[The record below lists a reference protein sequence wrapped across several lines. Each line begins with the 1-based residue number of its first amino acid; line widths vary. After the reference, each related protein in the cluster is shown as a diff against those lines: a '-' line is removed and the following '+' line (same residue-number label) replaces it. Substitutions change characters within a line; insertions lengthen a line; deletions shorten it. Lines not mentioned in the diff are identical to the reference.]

1 MGMKRLRR
9 RTYRAGRFADA
20 WFDATYR
27 DWRRTVQWKFL
38 LVLPVVAAPHLL
50 CALLFADYRQFFV
63 GLAVGTSI
71 ATYLWAIDSP
81 PEWIERKRRGRDG
94 ERSTEKELAP
104 LERRG
109 WAVGHD
115 LPAKFGNYDH
125 LVVGPSGAFLL
136 ETKRYTGEAVLED
149 GVLSL
154 RRGPDGRD
162 TWRMDEALAG
172 RMRGSAREARR
183 LLGAANINWV
193 APVVVLWC
201 DFPAHVAEHG
211 GVTYV
216 HGSRLARWLEAQPA
230 SVSAQSVE
238 NARSCLR
245 RLEAD
250 ALRDAA

>member
-1 MGMKRLRR
+1 MRKLGR
-9 RTYRAGRFADA
+9 RTFRAGRYADA
-20 WFDATYR
+20 WFARAYGE
-27 DWRRTVQWKFL
+27 WRRKMRWRFL
-38 LVLPVVAAPHLL
+38 LVVPVVAGPPLL
-50 CALLFADYRQFFV
+50 FALVFADYRQFFA
-63 GLAVGTSI
+63 GLAVGS
-71 ATYLWAIDSP
+71 ALASYLWAIDSP

-115 LPAKFGNYDH
+115 LPARFGNHDH

-136 ETKRYTGEAVLED
+136 ETKRFVGEATLRD
-149 GVLSL
+149 GVLGL
-154 RRGPDGRD
+154 RRGTDPRDG
-162 TWRMDEALAG
+162 WRGDEGLAG
-172 RMRGSAREARR
+172 RLRRSARDARR

-201 DFPAHVAEHG
+201 EFPAQLAEHG

-216 HGSRLARWLEAQPA
+216 HGSRLADWLERQPE

>member
-1 MGMKRLRR
+1 MR
-9 RTYRAGRFADA
+9 
-20 WFDATYR
+20 
-27 DWRRTVQWKFL
+27 WKYL
-38 LVLPVVAAPHLL
+38 LVLPVVAIPQLIL
-50 CALLFADYRQFFV
+50 GLLFADYRQFFV
-63 GLAVGTSI
+63 GLAVGSALT
-71 ATYLWAIDSP
+71 TYLWAIDSP
-81 PEWIERKRRGRDG
+81 PEWIERKRRGRDA
-94 ERSTEKELAP
+94 ERSTEKELEP
-104 LERRG
+104 LERLG

-115 LPAKFGNYDH
+115 LPARFGNFDH
-125 LVVGPSGAFLL
+125 LVVGPAGAFLL
-136 ETKRYTGEAVLED
+136 ETKRYTGEAVLDD

-154 RRGPDGRD
+154 RRGIESRD
-162 TWRMDEALAG
+162 TWQVDGAMAG
-172 RMRGSAREARR
+172 RMRGSARDARR

-201 DFPAHVAEHG
+201 EFPAQVAEHG

-216 HGSRLARWLEAQPA
+216 HGSRLAAWLEAQPA

>member
-1 MGMKRLRR
+1 MLRIGR
-9 RTYRAGRFADA
+9 RAFRAGRHADA
-20 WFDATYR
+20 WFARTYGA
-27 DWRRTVQWKFL
+27 WRREVRWRIL
-38 LVLPVVAAPHLL
+38 LVLPVVAAPPLSVSLL
-50 CALLFADYRQFFV
+50 VPDHRQFFV
-63 GLAVGTSI
+63 GLAVGS
-71 ATYLWAIDSP
+71 AMACYLWAIDSP

-94 ERSTEKELAP
+94 ERSTEKELTP

-125 LVVGPSGAFLL
+125 LVVGPAGAYLL
-136 ETKRYTGEAVLED
+136 ETKRFVGEATLRD
-149 GVLSL
+149 GVLGL
-154 RRGPDGRD
+154 RRGTDPRD
-162 TWRMDEALAG
+162 AWRGDKELAG
-172 RMRGSAREARR
+172 RLRGSARDARR

-201 DFPAHVAEHG
+201 DFPPQVAEHG

-216 HGSRLARWLEAQPA
+216 HGPQLAAWLESQPIT
-230 SVSAQSVE
+230 VSAQSVE

>member
-1 MGMKRLRR
+1 MRRLARR
-9 RTYRAGRFADA
+9 
-20 WFDATYR
+20 
-27 DWRRTVQWKFL
+27 Q
-38 LVLPVVAAPHLL
+38 VVAAPQLL
-50 CALLFADYRQFFV
+50 LALLFTQYRQFFI
-63 GLAVGTSI
+63 GLAVGTALSM
-71 ATYLWAIDSP
+71 YLWAIDSP

-94 ERSTEKELAP
+94 ERSTERELAP

-109 WAVGHD
+109 WTVGHD
-115 LPAKFGNYDH
+115 LPARFGNYDH
-125 LVVGPSGAFLL
+125 LIVGPSGAYLL
-136 ETKRYTGEAVLED
+136 ETKRFTGEAVLDE

-154 RRGPDGRD
+154 RRGTDARD
-162 TWRMDEALAG
+162 TWRMDEGLAG
-172 RMRGSAREARR
+172 RLRGSARDARR

-201 DFPAHVAEHG
+201 EFPAQVAEHG

-216 HGSRLARWLEAQPA
+216 HGTRLAAWLEAQPET
-230 SVSAQSVE
+230 VSAQSVE